1 MINLYSLVDQL
12 HCITR
17 STLPPFF
24 TWVAIFI
31 SNRYD
36 NNNKYWASST
46 PVIAHYARHGVSCEK
61 RRKFDCI
68 GSFVIALFSSLV
80 FGWILLNSI
89 HFYFS
94 LKKRNYLLSGTVL
107 CLWLCT
113 ANVLSCFLWG
123 MSSCFSPLLCIHPS
137 YRLFLFVMSCPLS
150 YCIYFFNEARTSL
163 VHCLCLLLF
172 ILARLQLCLFI
183 NATKLTNVTL
193 VFSYCIL

>member
-1 MINLYSLVDQL
+1 MREAQEIRL
-12 HCITR
+12 HRLIR
-17 STLPPFF
+17 NSTFF
-24 TWVAIFI
+24 FPGLWLDTLEF
-31 SNRYD
+31 
-36 NNNKYWASST
+36 
-46 PVIAHYARHGVSCEK
+46 HH
-61 RRKFDCI
+61 
-68 GSFVIALFSSLV
+68 L
-80 FGWILLNSI
+80 
-89 HFYFS
+89 FYFS

-183 NATKLTNVTL
+183 VFINATKLN
-193 VFSYCIL
+193 